1 MKKKQLE
8 MFLQQTPNFTNPKPG
23 LEQYQTPAV
32 IAADLLFFAYQHQ
45 DIMDKTVVDLGCGTG
60 IFSFGSALLN
70 AKKVVGI
77 DKDEGSIQIANE
89 FAKKHNLEIT
99 FLLQDISTV
108 DIAADTVIMNPPF
121 GAQKANVHA
130 DQNFLKKA
138 LQTAPVVYSLHLS
151 KTVPFLKKFL
161 QKNNAFIDT
170 VLEGSFPLKAQ
181 FRFHKKLVEN
191 VAVSILRIIRMP
203 AEGKA

>member
-8 MFLQQTPNFTNPKPG
+8 MFLQQTPNFAKPNPG

-32 IAADLLFFAYQHQ
+32 IAADLLFFAYQQQ
-45 DIMDKTVVDLGCGTG
+45 DVMDKAVVDLGCGTG
-60 IFSFGSALLN
+60 IFSFGSAVLN

-77 DKDEGSIQIANE
+77 DKDEESIQIAEE
-89 FAKKHNLEIT
+89 FARKHNLEIT

-108 DIAADTVIMNPPF
+108 DLFADTVIMNPPF

-130 DQNFLKKA
+130 DQVFLKKA
-138 LQTAPVVYSLHLS
+138 LQTAPVVYSLHLT
-151 KTVPFLKKFL
+151 KTVPFLTRFI
-161 QKNNAFIDT
+161 QKNNACIDT
-170 VLEGSFPLKAQ
+170 VLNGSFPLKAQ

-191 VAVSILRIIRMP
+191 VSVSILRIIRKS
-203 AEGKA
+203 AEEKG